1 MKKMIAIVAAA
12 FVPMLAAGSAGY
24 AQEVRVNTMGRQV
37 FVTMPVE
44 TRALK
49 GAPYSAKVV
58 TDSTQTLADGNR
70 IVQHSSGRVYRDGQG
85 RVRREEDRPSGN
97 PAISIVDPVAGISYS
112 LDPENHIA
120 WKTPTPASEE
130 ILKKLEA
137 MKMEEAKRRREQE
150 GVAQQGAAAP
160 DPDQVQRKRE
170 EERRQAEAEVTA
182 AKIGGGGGGRGRG
195 EMRRGGGIEQHRDE
209 QLTPRMLEGVRV
221 EGRRTTTTIAAGAI
235 GNDLPITVLSEE
247 WRSPE
252 LQVLVMTQRKD
263 PRSGDSTYRLLNVV
277 PREPDPALFQVPSDY
292 TVKETGI
299 RRFEPAREDR

>member
-12 FVPMLAAGSAGY
+12 FVPMLAAAPAAP
-24 AQEVRVNTMGRQV
+24 AQEVRVNAMGGQM

-49 GAPYSAKVV
+49 GAPYSADVV

-130 ILKKLEA
+130 ILKKLDA

-150 GVAQQGAAAP
+150 AAAQQGAAAR
-160 DPDQVQRKRE
+160 DPEPLQRRRE
-170 EERRQAEAEVTA
+170 EDKRRAEAEATA
-182 AKIGGGGGGRGRG
+182 ARIGGRGRG
-195 EMRRGGGIEQHRDE
+195 ELRGGSGVKQLSEE
-209 QLTPRMLEGVRV
+209 QLAPRMLEGVRV

-252 LQVLVMTQRKD
+252 LQVLVMTHRKD

-277 PREPDPALFQVPSDY
+277 PREPDAALFHVPSDY